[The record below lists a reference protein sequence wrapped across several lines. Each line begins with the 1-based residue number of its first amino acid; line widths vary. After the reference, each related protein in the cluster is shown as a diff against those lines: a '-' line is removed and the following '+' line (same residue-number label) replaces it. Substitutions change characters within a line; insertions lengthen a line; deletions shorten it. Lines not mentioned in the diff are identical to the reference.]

1 MKKLLVPRKLAI
13 TKTETSLAC
22 AEMRLHLAVKEVIE
36 ARTER
41 DRCRHL
47 WRHEQI
53 KRKKTK

>member
-1 MKKLLVPRKLAI
+1 MPRNRI
-13 TKTETSLAC
+13 TKTETILAA

-41 DRCRHL
+41 DHWRHL

-53 KRKKTK
+53 KPKRTK